1 MVTRKIAAKSAA
13 GTVTSKAVSSR
24 SGASVKTG
32 ARASSKAAD
41 KSAPV
46 KAPGKSVAKI
56 DGKLDGKLPARSAKT
71 ADIAPIKVPTKVS
84 AKVSAKVATK
94 SAGKVAAKTPAK
106 KASSS
111 VTKAGGVKPSA
122 KAAAA
127 PDAKRAPTKAPARV
141 QAKVPAKPA
150 GGTAASVAT
159 VSTTRRVV
167 AKRDDET
174 RIVTPEIAAIETD
187 VVDVAV
193 TGVVPVPSA
202 PGAGRPSYWDQA
214 CSDLMKRDRILKKL
228 IPQFGPAHLAGRGD
242 PFVTLARSIVGQQ
255 ISVKAAQSVWD
266 RVLATCPK
274 LTPAQFIKA
283 GHDALAGCGLSR
295 RKAEYILD
303 LATHFKS
310 GVLHVDAWATM
321 DDEAVIAE
329 LTGIRGI
336 GRWTAEMFL
345 MFNLLRP
352 DVLPLDD
359 VGLINAIS
367 VNYFS
372 GEPVTRSE
380 AREVAANW
388 EPWRSVATWYMWRSL
403 EPVPVQY

>member
-1 MVTRKIAAKSAA
+1 MVTRK
-13 GTVTSKAVSSR
+13 
-24 SGASVKTG
+24 
-32 ARASSKAAD
+32 
-41 KSAPV
+41 
-46 KAPGKSVAKI
+46 SVA
-56 DGKLDGKLPARSAKT
+56 
-71 ADIAPIKVPTKVS
+71 
-84 AKVSAKVATK
+84 AKVATK
-94 SAGKVAAKTPAK
+94 TAAAKPTTKTAKAATPAD
-106 KASSS
+106 ASVRRAPAKGAAAKSGRTTAS
-111 VTKAGGVKPSA
+111 GKTAATATKAGIARKGAQPAAEKVARKVAQKAAQKTAQNTAPKATPKIPKQVAQKVAQKAASRAGTKVARKTPEKSTPSTVANAAPSA
-122 KAAAA
+122 
-127 PDAKRAPTKAPARV
+127 
-141 QAKVPAKPA
+141 
-150 GGTAASVAT
+150 
-159 VSTTRRVV
+159 RRVI
-167 AKRDDET
+167 AKRDGET
-174 RIVTPEIAAIETD
+174 RIVTPEIERIEHELVDQIVSGAVPLPVAAGATR
-187 VVDVAV
+187 
-193 TGVVPVPSA
+193 PVF
-202 PGAGRPSYWDQA
+202 WDQA
-214 CSDLMKRDRILKKL
+214 CNDLMKRDRILKKL
-228 IPQFGPAHLAGRGD
+228 IPQFGPAHLTGRGE

-255 ISVKAAQSVWD
+255 ISVKAAQAVWD
-266 RVLATCPK
+266 RVQATCPK

-310 GVLHVDAWATM
+310 GALHVDAWASM
-321 DDEAVIAE
+321 DDETVVAE

-380 AREVAANW
+380 ARDVAANW

-403 EPVPVQY
+403 EPVPVEY